1 MSKLDS
7 LIRRMTAQRDCL
19 NYAADLIASVD
30 GPVLEL
36 GLGNGRTYD
45 HLREI
50 LPTREIYVFDRRV
63 ASYPSCTPP
72 RERIFLGEAADTLA
86 RAAREISPAALV
98 HIDLGTTDHA
108 ANARL
113 MAQVAPLLERV
124 VAPGAVIISFF
135 ELSADKWQPLALPP
149 TVKPGRYFLYRVTP

>member
-19 NYAADLIASVD
+19 NYAADQIALVD

-50 LPTREIYVFDRRV
+50 LPAREIYVFDRRV

-72 RERIFLGEAADTLA
+72 REYIFLGEAAETLA
-86 RAAREISPAALV
+86 RASRQIPPAALV

-113 MAQVAPLLERV
+113 MAQVTPLLEAV
-124 VAPGAVIISFF
+124 VANRAVIISFF
-135 ELSADKWQPLALPP
+135 ELFSDHWRVMPLPP
-149 TVKPGRYFLYRVTP
+149 AVKPGRYFLYRVTP